1 MPRIVKLVNVQGD
14 VNKNKFYTMSENGD
28 GTWTAH
34 WGRVGGEGEKQI
46 YPMTEWA
53 KKYREK
59 ITKKGYKDI
68 TDLVSVAMQND
79 KGQDVAHTELFGSAS
94 AKVREIMNFLK
105 SCAQSAISEN
115 YTVKVADVTEKQ
127 IEAAQ
132 AILDVLVTKTIRDR
146 EQINEMLLEI
156 FRILP
161 RRMVKTQNYLLQPG
175 QTLSD
180 YQKLISNEQSLL
192 DVMRGQ
198 VVTPSVVKTSST
210 GKETLPLEVREAN
223 AAEIQEIKAQ
233 TDFDLSKAK
242 AVLRVINTNTQKA
255 YDGVTKQNEKLLYHG
270 SKTIN
275 WWNITNQGLKIRPVN
290 AIHTGSMFGDAI
302 YGADVAKKSIGYTD
316 GGFWTSSKGSNRR
329 FLGIYTFNL
338 GRTWNLLEKQR
349 YSSWMSSLTQKKVNS
364 EGYDSA
370 FAKGG
375 YDLRHNEYMIYQEP
389 RCTIKYLIELL

>member
-1 MPRIVKLVNVQGD
+1 
-14 VNKNKFYTMSENGD
+14 
-28 GTWTAH
+28 
-34 WGRVGGEGEKQI
+34 
-46 YPMTEWA
+46 
-53 KKYREK
+53 
-59 ITKKGYKDI
+59 
-68 TDLVSVAMQND
+68 MQND

-105 SCAQSAISEN
+105 SCAQGAISEN

-255 YDGVTKQNEKLLYHG
+255 YDGVVKQNEKLLYHG